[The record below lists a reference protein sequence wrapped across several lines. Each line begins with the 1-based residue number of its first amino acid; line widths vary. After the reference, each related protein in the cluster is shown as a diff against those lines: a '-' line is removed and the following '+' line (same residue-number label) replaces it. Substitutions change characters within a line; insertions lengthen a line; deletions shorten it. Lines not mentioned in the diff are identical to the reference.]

1 MPICQLRRCSK
12 RWPVEVGLIRRLP
25 VEARMW
31 PSAIVKFEVSSD
43 GSPGIGHRVVSSDIG
58 EWREALQP
66 RALPEPDVN
75 LSIHPA
81 PIIQP

>member
-1 MPICQLRRCSK
+1 MPPQCRASDRSRPHPESAGQG
-12 RWPVEVGLIRRLP
+12 WNVGAADYKIQISANRG
-25 VEARMW
+25 ARH
-31 PSAIVKFEVSSD
+31 AD
-43 GSPGIGHRVVSSDIG
+43 AVVGVQIG

-66 RALPEPDVN
+66 HALPEPDVN